1 MISLSEGASQPLL
14 VDEMQLAFSP
24 TGVLSASQHFEYRPQ
39 QQDLACAVAR
49 ALAESHCL
57 VAEAGT
63 GVGKSLAYLLPSV
76 RHAIDSGRKAVIS
89 THTINL
95 QEQLVRKDIPIVRKL
110 LRQDFAAVLL
120 KGRQNYLCPLRL
132 RRAQEMAQDLFTSTE
147 AEELAAIAAWAEST
161 HDGTLS
167 GLSFTP
173 SPKIWQQIC
182 SDPQL
187 CTARFCGPRGN
198 CFFQEARKAAADALV
213 VVVNHT
219 LFFSLAAASL
229 DMIDGDGP
237 APAGFLFAND
247 FAILDEAHTIEHI
260 AATQLGL
267 HLSQKNLKHD
277 LQRLYHPR
285 TKKGLLKVY
294 RRPSVLQAVE
304 NAIQQSD
311 HFFAEMH
318 QGIAFAGNT
327 KEHRLRQPCTNPN
340 TLAQPLREL
349 WNEIDTLAG
358 DVNDERARA
367 ELGDTARK
375 LREVHGALQLF
386 LDQSDEESV
395 YWVER
400 TGQDET
406 QLELHA
412 APVQVAHRLR
422 ALLFREGNTCVLTS
436 ATLGVGDPSLQWFK
450 KRVGAESAASL
461 CIGSP
466 FRYEEQM
473 RIRIVEDMPEPSAK
487 DYLKSMAVAIKEAVS
502 ETQGKAFVLFT
513 SYRTMRDCAAHLQGF
528 FKQKGWTLLVQGDG
542 HTRHR
547 LVEMFREDVNSIL
560 FGTDSFWT
568 GVDVPGE
575 TLSNVIV
582 TRLPFAV
589 PDQPLTQAKSEFIT
603 AAGGDAF
610 MELSL
615 PDAILKLRQGVGRLI
630 RNNTDRGVIHILD
643 ARILNKRYGKHF
655 LQSLPPAPVEKLRLF
670 PDARGR

>member
-1 MISLSEGASQPLL
+1 M
-14 VDEMQLAFSP
+14 
-24 TGVLSASQHFEYRPQ
+24 
-39 QQDLACAVAR
+39 
-49 ALAESHCL
+49 
-57 VAEAGT
+57 
-63 GVGKSLAYLLPSV
+63 
-76 RHAIDSGRKAVIS
+76 
-89 THTINL
+89 
-95 QEQLVRKDIPIVRKL
+95 
-110 LRQDFAAVLL
+110 
-120 KGRQNYLCPLRL
+120 
-132 RRAQEMAQDLFTSTE
+132 
-147 AEELAAIAAWAEST
+147 
-161 HDGTLS
+161 
-167 GLSFTP
+167 
-173 SPKIWQQIC
+173 
-182 SDPQL
+182 
-187 CTARFCGPRGN
+187 
-198 CFFQEARKAAADALV
+198 

-219 LFFSLAAASL
+219 LFFALASASL
-229 DMIDGDGP
+229 DMADGDSP

-267 HLSQKNLKHD
+267 HLSQKNLKYD

-294 RRPSVLQAVE
+294 RRPAVLQAVE
-304 NAIQQSD
+304 KAIQQSD
-311 HFFAEMH
+311 HFFAELH
-318 QGIAFAGNT
+318 QSIAFGRNA
-327 KEHRLRQPCTNPN
+327 KEHRLRQPCSSPN
-340 TLAQPLREL
+340 TLAQPLRDL

-358 DVNDERARA
+358 DVNDDRARA

-386 LDQSDEESV
+386 LDQHDEESV

-412 APVQVAHRLR
+412 APVQIANRLR
-422 ALLFREGNTCVLTS
+422 ALLFREGNTCMLTS

-450 KRVGAESAASL
+450 QRVGAESATSL

-473 RIRIVEDMPEPSAK
+473 RIRIVVDMPEPTAPHYAK
-487 DYLKSMAVAIKEAVS
+487 SLAIAIKEAVS
-502 ETQGKAFVLFT
+502 QTQGKAFVLFT
-513 SYRTMRDCAAHLQGF
+513 SYRAMRECAEQLQGF

-542 HTRHR
+542 QTRHR
-547 LVEMFREDVNSIL
+547 MIEIFREDLHSIL

-589 PDQPLTQAKSEFIT
+589 PDQPLTQAKFEFIT

-630 RNNTDRGVIHILD
+630 RNSTDRGVIHILD
-643 ARILNKRYGKHF
+643 PRIVNKRYGKHF
-655 LQSLPPAPVEKLRLF
+655 LQSLPPAPVEHVRLF
-670 PDARGR
+670 PDAKGR